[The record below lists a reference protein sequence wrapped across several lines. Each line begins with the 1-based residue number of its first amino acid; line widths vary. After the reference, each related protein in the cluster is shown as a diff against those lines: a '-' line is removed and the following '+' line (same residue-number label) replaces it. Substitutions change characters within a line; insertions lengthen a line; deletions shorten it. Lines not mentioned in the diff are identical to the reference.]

1 MPRGKIK
8 PMAPSG
14 TTTAK
19 PPVIPGEIKVLI
31 DRYVTSAEL
40 DNTEEDIAKDKR
52 TLNTYIRGL
61 LKNQRD

>member
-19 PPVIPGEIKVLI
+19 PPAIPGEIKVLI
-31 DRYVTSAEL
+31 DRYVTSAA
-40 DNTEEDIAKDKR
+40 T
-52 TLNTYIRGL
+52 G
-61 LKNQRD
+61 